1 MAENG
6 AKVVEDSINLL
17 IGGVAGFIAGPIMG
31 IAAAINFASA
41 MPMGLGLFSAFFIV
55 VGGFVAGPLVGGL
68 AGAVGLDKL
77 MGFTP
82 KQNGLS
88 NAIPKM
94 VADLKSGWF
103 KFQKAAATALT
114 ELVEHVID
122 MDRGFLRD
130 QALEVLT
137 DLLNGEIQLVY
148 LVPMTARR
156 IRVGMRK

>member
-1 MAENG
+1 MATNG
-6 AKVVEDSINLL
+6 AKVVEDMINVVIGGVVGAFAGPIIAIAAAMTFAFAVPPIGL
-17 IGGVAGFIAGPIMG
+17 ILAMPIVILGTAAGPIVGGVAGG
-31 IAAAINFASA
+31 I
-41 MPMGLGLFSAFFIV
+41 
-55 VGGFVAGPLVGGL
+55 
-68 AGAVGLDKL
+68 GLDKIL
-77 MGFTP
+77 GFSP
-82 KQNGLS
+82 KQDGLKD
-88 NAIPKM
+88 AIPKM
-94 VADLKSGWF
+94 IADLKSGWF